1 MHNSPQAGCSV
12 SPDQATVSAGSEL
25 SGLLQAWNAG
35 DSSALDR
42 LTPIVYAE
50 LHRLARRQMAKE
62 RAGHLLQPSALVN
75 EAFMRLM
82 GYEEPGL
89 IHRSQF
95 LGVSARLMR
104 QILVDFART
113 EHAQRR
119 GRGFA
124 RLQLTDVG
132 DLCDRR
138 PAMAYADLI
147 AIDQALHRLAE
158 IDERQAQ
165 VVELRFFGG
174 LENLEIASVLG
185 LSESTV
191 IRSWR
196 LARAR
201 LFSWLGPRP

>member
-1 MHNSPQAGCSV
+1 MHNFPEAARGA
-12 SPDQATVSAGSEL
+12 SPDQTVTPSSEI

-35 DSSALDR
+35 DSSALER

-50 LHRLARRQMAKE
+50 LHRLARLQMSKE

-82 GYEEPGL
+82 GQDEPGL
-89 IHRSQF
+89 VHRSQF
-95 LGVSARLMR
+95 LGVSAHLMR
-104 QILVDFART
+104 QILVDFARNDQ
-113 EHAQRR
+113 AQRR

-138 PAMAYADLI
+138 PTMAYTDLI
-147 AIDQALHRLAE
+147 AIDQALNRLAE

-174 LENLEIASVLG
+174 LENLEIASLLG
-185 LSESTV
+185 VSESTV
-191 IRSWR
+191 IREWR

-201 LFSWLGPRP
+201 LFNWLGPRP